1 MFSDLDDDDEE
12 QEPQEKIRINQGE
25 NISENYSNEEDSSA
39 QKMKRRRSGMS
50 YVTESTDL

>member
-1 MFSDLDDDDEE
+1 LFSDLDDDDEE

-50 YVTESTDL
+50 YVTESTDI